1 MKKISIKILDYLIN
15 ENNIKPNECQ
25 VKAVKEIEK
34 LLSSYRF
41 NPLRFLSNKIL
52 GIYIH
57 GSVGTGKSILI
68 KAIHMII
75 NNSEI
80 FHFSDF
86 IFHLQS
92 KQKLKKDKLI
102 ASKYIILVDEFFI
115 NNLTN
120 LILFKNFLNSLSNK
134 IIILTSNK
142 KPSEIYQDSINK
154 DLCED
159 FKNQILK
166 KFYEIRMKSNVDY
179 RSKKKINDNFFFFN
193 DESSNKKQ
201 DLLRKKIA
209 SSSSSINVSLIRR
222 GNKFSL
228 NGVYGNTLDVNFVR
242 FFKKKLVFQDY
253 EVISKKWNII
263 ILRDIPQIDEDSK
276 DVLAR
281 FISFIDVIYEN
292 KNVLSLSTRVTLDK
306 LYLGKTKEFE
316 FKRTISRL
324 KEIGSDSYIN
334 KYLKI

>member
-1 MKKISIKILDYLIN
+1 
-15 ENNIKPNECQ
+15 
-25 VKAVKEIEK
+25 
-34 LLSSYRF
+34 
-41 NPLRFLSNKIL
+41 
-52 GIYIH
+52 
-57 GSVGTGKSILI
+57 
-68 KAIHMII
+68 MII

-102 ASKYIILVDEFFI
+102 ASKYIILIDEFFI

-134 IIILTSNK
+134 IIIVTSNK
-142 KPSEIYQDSINK
+142 KPSKIYQDSINK

-166 KFYEIRMKSNVDY
+166 NFYEIKMTSNVDY
-179 RSKKKINDNFFFFN
+179 RSKKKINDNFFFLN
-193 DESSNKKQ
+193 DEFSNKKQ

-209 SSSSSINVSLIRR
+209 SSSSSINVSLSRR

-228 NGVYGNTLDVNFVR
+228 NGIYGNTLDVNFVP
-242 FFKKKLVFQDY
+242 FFKKSLVYQDY
-253 EVISKKWNII
+253 EMISKKWKII
-263 ILRDIPQIDEDSK
+263 ILRDIPQINEDSK

-306 LYLGKTKEFE
+306 LYIGKTKEFE
-316 FKRTISRL
+316 FMRTISRL